1 MVAGER
7 ESGLQRRTVAIVKV
21 MLTVAGGGFLWQS
34 RNVALGLAEVAEL
47 HYVSG
52 EPWHN
57 LEGSGLPDGVRHEV
71 PAVTTFADRH
81 PLRKA
86 RNALRAS
93 FSCLRLMRE
102 VRPEAVVCVATSLA
116 IPLCLCGR
124 LLGVRTVFVESI
136 TRVNSP
142 SATGKLLSR
151 LRLCDRLYVQW
162 PEAASLYPGAVYR
175 GALL

>member
-1 MVAGER
+1 M
-7 ESGLQRRTVAIVKV
+7 KV

-34 RNVALGLAEVAEL
+34 RNVALGLADVAEL

-52 EPWHN
+52 EPQHN
-57 LEGSGLPDGVRHEV
+57 IDGAGFPKAAWHEV
-71 PAVTTFADRH
+71 PAVTTFTDRH

-86 RNALRAS
+86 RNAVRA
-93 FSCLRLMRE
+93 FFACLGLMR
-102 VRPEAVVCVATSLA
+102 RLQPDAVVCVATSLA

-124 LLGVRTVFVESI
+124 MLGVRTVFVESI

-142 SATGKLLSR
+142 SATGRLLSR

-162 PEAASLYPGAVYR
+162 PEAARLYPGAVYK

>member
-1 MVAGER
+1 MR
-7 ESGLQRRTVAIVKV
+7 V

-34 RNVALGLAEVAEL
+34 RNVALGLADVAEL
-47 HYVSG
+47 HYISG
-52 EPWHN
+52 EPRHN
-57 LEGSGLPDGVRHEV
+57 IDGAGFPEAAWHEV
-71 PAVTTFADRH
+71 PAVTTFTDRH

-86 RNALRAS
+86 RNAVRA
-93 FSCLRLMRE
+93 FFACLGLMRRL
-102 VRPEAVVCVATSLA
+102 RPDAVVCVATSLA

-142 SATGKLLSR
+142 SATGRLLSR

-162 PEAASLYPGAVYR
+162 PESARLYPGAVYK

>member
-1 MVAGER
+1 
-7 ESGLQRRTVAIVKV
+7 

-34 RNVALGLAEVAEL
+34 RNVALGLADVAEL

-52 EPWHN
+52 EPRHN
-57 LEGSGLPDGVRHEV
+57 IDGAGFPEAAWHEV
-71 PAVTTFADRH
+71 PAVTTFTDRQ

-86 RNALRAS
+86 RNAVHAFRA
-93 FSCLRLMRE
+93 CLGLMRRL
-102 VRPEAVVCVATSLA
+102 RPDAVVCVATSLA

-142 SATGKLLSR
+142 SATGRLLSR

-162 PEAASLYPGAVYR
+162 PEAACLYPGAVYK